1 MQRKRHT
8 YIAAL
13 SAKSDA
19 FDDMH
24 RQSLQCRGR
33 VCSAEAELQCRG
45 RFCRKCKLVTCML
58 MAITSEGLHRC
69 CQGLSRHQLI
79 QREIPVDHIFPACKA
94 YAWCIMTLV
103 NEN

>member
-33 VCSAEAELQCRG
+33 VAVQRQILQEVQASDLHADGHHIGGLAQVLSGALQAPTHSA
-45 RFCRKCKLVTCML
+45 
-58 MAITSEGLHRC
+58 
-69 CQGLSRHQLI
+69 
-79 QREIPVDHIFPACKA
+79 
-94 YAWCIMTLV
+94 
-103 NEN
+103 